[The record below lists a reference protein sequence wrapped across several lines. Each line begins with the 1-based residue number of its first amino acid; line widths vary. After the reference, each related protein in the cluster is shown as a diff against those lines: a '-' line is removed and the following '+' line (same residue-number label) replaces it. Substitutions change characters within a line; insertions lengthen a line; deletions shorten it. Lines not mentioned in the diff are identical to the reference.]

1 MEDKTLLTYKQG
13 SAHSRWA
20 SRDPHLKN
28 VVEVIEMAHDNFEVG
43 SQEKKAGIVGSD
55 DDEQSSRRYRSGSIG
70 SNSDSSSS
78 SSDTENEDEQESG
91 VPNGSSS
98 QKQGPIDQ
106 LRDYRRRDKRLHR
119 QHRGLM
125 QWKAPRTAKWIK
137 GKFERVGDKASS
149 VFDHRTKQP
158 GIETE
163 V

>member
-1 MEDKTLLTYKQG
+1 G

-20 SRDPHLKN
+20 SRDEHLQN
-28 VVEVIEMAHDNFEVG
+28 VVEVIETARDNLEICQ
-43 SQEKKAGIVGSD
+43 QEREAGIVESD
-55 DDEQSSRRYRSGSIG
+55 DSDEEGSGHRTCRAGSIG

-78 SSDTENEDEQESG
+78 SSSSGTEDEGGQVSS
-91 VPNGSSS
+91 VPDGSADH
-98 QKQGPIDQ
+98 KQGPIDQ

-125 QWKAPRTAKWIK
+125 QWKIPRTAKWIK
-137 GKFERVGDKASS
+137 NKMYRVGDKASS
-149 VFDHRTKQP
+149 VFEHSSKQP